1 MKIREKIKGAVVF
14 LGGIAWVAFVVG
26 FDCLMNKPAILGTK
40 AVIGLG
46 LGIIMVINGIRI
58 YFRK

>member
-1 MKIREKIKGAVVF
+1 MKIREKIKGAAVF
-14 LGGIAWVAFVVG
+14 LGGIVWVVFVVG